1 MVEAVVGDTGPVGP
15 EVRARRT
22 HTRPDP
28 LPARLMVGVGALAAL
43 SVIAAG
49 IGRLPGSSADSASSV
64 AAVDPGVTT
73 LVATVPAGKT
83 RVERPV
89 RYVRLKPG
97 QKAPPGAKVIR
108 EAAPV
113 PPRVVVHLVTP
124 PASASATRAPV
135 TRTRQSGG

>member
-22 HTRPDP
+22 STRPDP

-49 IGRLPGSSADSASSV
+49 IGRLPGSSADSASRV
-64 AAVDPGVTT
+64 AAIDPGVAT
-73 LVATVPAGKT
+73 LAAALPA
-83 RVERPV
+83 RDDHVERPI
-89 RYVRLKPG
+89 RYVRLEPG

-108 EAAPV
+108 EAAPA
-113 PPRVVVHLVTP
+113 PRVVVHLVTP
-124 PASASATRAPV
+124 PASASAPRAPV
-135 TRTRQSGG
+135 ARTRQSGG